1 MTGSKK
7 KRKEGMSDIRIMSLH
22 VFDLNYFT
30 LQFYPTEIDTRF
42 AYYMTHI
49 CYLNLSSFQNNR
61 TQLITCTQS

>member
-22 VFDLNYFT
+22 EFDVI

-42 AYYMTHI
+42 ASYMTHI
-49 CYLNLSSFQNNR
+49 CYLNISVIFLE
-61 TQLITCTQS
+61 

>member
-1 MTGSKK
+1 
-7 KRKEGMSDIRIMSLH
+7 MSDIRIMSLH

-49 CYLNLSSFQNNR
+49 CYLKLSVIF
-61 TQLITCTQS
+61 LE